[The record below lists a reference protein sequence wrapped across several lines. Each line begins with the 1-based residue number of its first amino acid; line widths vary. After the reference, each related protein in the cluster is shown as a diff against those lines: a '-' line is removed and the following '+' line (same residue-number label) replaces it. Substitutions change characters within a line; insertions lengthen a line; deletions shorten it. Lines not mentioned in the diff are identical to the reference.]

1 MNKNLNE
8 DKEFLVALGKHLIM
22 QIKYNLNQIEHP
34 QNLSAEDKIIST
46 FYYMK
51 RQKLEDF
58 YNVIKYIIDNDLNDK
73 QKLSQNKE
81 FLNLLRTAD
90 EHIITDFIVKFI
102 YKDRVDNDD
111 GMWKDRIYSFVHAA
125 ILYLCYR
132 RDRNEQTIS
141 IERLLKTLSFEQLF
155 NILKNEKETMH
166 QYVYESIKG
175 YLNMLPGF
183 DKNKELNEQP
193 EDVFNI
199 HGYLYISVAK
209 CFA

>member
-1 MNKNLNE
+1 MNTNLNE

-22 QIKYNLNQIEHP
+22 LIKHNLNQIEHHK
-34 QNLSAEDKIIST
+34 NLSTEDKVVST

-58 YNVIKYIIDNDLNDK
+58 YNVIKYIIDNNSNEK
-73 QKLSQNKE
+73 QKISQNKE
-81 FLNLLRTAD
+81 FLNLLITAD
-90 EHIITDFIVKFI
+90 ENTITNHIVKFI

-132 RDRNEQTIS
+132 RDRNEQTIT
-141 IERLLKTLSFEQLF
+141 IERLLKTLSLEQLF

-166 QYVYESIKG
+166 QYVYNSISG
-175 YLNMLPGF
+175 YLNMLSGF
-183 DKNKELNEQP
+183 EENKELNEQP
-193 EDVFNI
+193 EDVFNM

>member
-111 GMWKDRIYSFVHAA
+111 GIY
-125 ILYLCYR
+125 
-132 RDRNEQTIS
+132 
-141 IERLLKTLSFEQLF
+141 
-155 NILKNEKETMH
+155 
-166 QYVYESIKG
+166 
-175 YLNMLPGF
+175 
-183 DKNKELNEQP
+183 
-193 EDVFNI
+193 
-199 HGYLYISVAK
+199 
-209 CFA
+209 

>member
-1 MNKNLNE
+1 MNTNLNE

-22 QIKYNLNQIEHP
+22 LIKYNLNQTEHHK
-34 QNLSAEDKIIST
+34 NLSVEDKVVST

-90 EHIITDFIVKFI
+90 KDTITNYIVKFI
-102 YKDRVDNDD
+102 YKDRFDNDND
-111 GMWKDRIYSFVHAA
+111 MWKDRIYSFVHAA

-132 RDRNEQTIS
+132 RDKNEQTITT
-141 IERLLKTLSFEQLF
+141 ERILKTLSFEQLF

-166 QYVYESIKG
+166 QYVYESIRG

-183 DKNKELNEQP
+183 NKNKELNEQP

>member
-8 DKEFLVALGKHLIM
+8 DKEFLVALGRHLIM
-22 QIKYNLNQIEHP
+22 LIKHNLNQIEHHKT
-34 QNLSAEDKIIST
+34 LSVEDKVVST

-58 YNVIKYIIDNDLNDK
+58 YNVIKYIIDNDLNEK
-73 QKLSQNKE
+73 EKLSQNKE

-90 EHIITDFIVKFI
+90 EHTISNFIVEFI
-102 YKDRVDNDD
+102 YKDRADNDGD
-111 GMWKDRIYSFVHAA
+111 MLKDRIYSFVYAV

-132 RDRNEQTIS
+132 RDRNEQTITT
-141 IERLLKTLSFEQLF
+141 ERLLKTLSLEQLF

-166 QYVYESIKG
+166 QYVYESIRG

-183 DKNKELNEQP
+183 DENKELNEQP
-193 EDVFNI
+193 EDIFNI

-209 CFA
+209 FFA

>member
-1 MNKNLNE
+1 MNTNLNE

-22 QIKYNLNQIEHP
+22 LIKHNLNQIEHHK
-34 QNLSAEDKIIST
+34 NLSTEDKVVST

-58 YNVIKYIIDNDLNDK
+58 YNVIKYIIDNNSNEK

-81 FLNLLRTAD
+81 FLNLLITAD
-90 EHIITDFIVKFI
+90 ENTITNHIVKFI

-132 RDRNEQTIS
+132 RDRNEQTIT
-141 IERLLKTLSFEQLF
+141 IERLLKTLSLEQLF

-166 QYVYESIKG
+166 QYVYNSISG

-183 DKNKELNEQP
+183 EENKELNEQP
-193 EDVFNI
+193 EDVFNM

>member
-1 MNKNLNE
+1 MNTNLNE

-22 QIKYNLNQIEHP
+22 LIKYNLNQTEHNK
-34 QNLSAEDKIIST
+34 NLSVEDKVVST

-90 EHIITDFIVKFI
+90 KDTITNYIVKFI
-102 YKDRVDNDD
+102 YKDRFDND
-111 GMWKDRIYSFVHAA
+111 MWKDRIYSFVHAA

-132 RDRNEQTIS
+132 RDRNEQTITT
-141 IERLLKTLSFEQLF
+141 ERILKTLSFEQLF

-166 QYVYESIKG
+166 QYVYESIRG

-193 EDVFNI
+193 EDVFNM

>member
-1 MNKNLNE
+1 MNTNLNE

-22 QIKYNLNQIEHP
+22 LIKHNLNQIEHHK
-34 QNLSAEDKIIST
+34 NLSTEDKVVST

-58 YNVIKYIIDNDLNDK
+58 YNVIKYIIDNNSNEK

-81 FLNLLRTAD
+81 FLNLLITAD
-90 EHIITDFIVKFI
+90 ENTITNHIVKFI

-111 GMWKDRIYSFVHAA
+111 DMWKDRIYSFVHAA

-132 RDRNEQTIS
+132 RDRNEQTIT
-141 IERLLKTLSFEQLF
+141 IERLLKTLSLEQLF

-166 QYVYESIKG
+166 QYVYDSISG
-175 YLNMLPGF
+175 YLNMLPCF
-183 DKNKELNEQP
+183 EENKELNEQP
-193 EDVFNI
+193 ENVFNM

>member
-1 MNKNLNE
+1 
-8 DKEFLVALGKHLIM
+8 
-22 QIKYNLNQIEHP
+22 
-34 QNLSAEDKIIST
+34 
-46 FYYMK
+46 MK

-125 ILYLCYR
+125 ILYLCCK
-132 RDRNEQTIS
+132 S
-141 IERLLKTLSFEQLF
+141 
-155 NILKNEKETMH
+155 
-166 QYVYESIKG
+166 
-175 YLNMLPGF
+175 
-183 DKNKELNEQP
+183 
-193 EDVFNI
+193 
-199 HGYLYISVAK
+199 
-209 CFA
+209 

>member
-58 YNVIKYIIDNDLNDK
+58 YNVIKYTIDNDLNDK

-125 ILYLCYR
+125 ILYLCCK
-132 RDRNEQTIS
+132 S
-141 IERLLKTLSFEQLF
+141 
-155 NILKNEKETMH
+155 
-166 QYVYESIKG
+166 
-175 YLNMLPGF
+175 
-183 DKNKELNEQP
+183 
-193 EDVFNI
+193 
-199 HGYLYISVAK
+199 
-209 CFA
+209 